1 MQNFYL
7 IKNPFLK
14 IVQVTCDDSFCCES
28 VKFTSLMGIS
38 ETYPEVEGKYT
49 RFETD
54 IDGNFKRF
62 VSWFTIHIWQYLI
75 ITKVSK

>member
-1 MQNFYL
+1 
-7 IKNPFLK
+7 
-14 IVQVTCDDSFCCES
+14 
-28 VKFTSLMGIS
+28 MGIS

-62 VSWFTIHIWQYLI
+62 VSWFTIHIWWYLI
-75 ITKVSK
+75 ITKISK